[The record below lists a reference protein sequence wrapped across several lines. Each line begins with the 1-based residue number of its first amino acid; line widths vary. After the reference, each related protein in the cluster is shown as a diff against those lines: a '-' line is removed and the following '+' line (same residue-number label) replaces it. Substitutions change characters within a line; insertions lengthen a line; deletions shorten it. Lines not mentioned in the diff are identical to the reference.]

1 MANNMTNNMTCQ
13 NALHQEA
20 AGHRHCCSI
29 VPSYVLKDIADSD
42 NVTEDVRLIAAK
54 SLGHIAA
61 IHEARTSA
69 QGKDLGPSAAVG
81 TTFAA
86 GPTPKPLHRKIYD
99 AQQHDIDRL
108 PGTLVFEDSG
118 IGQQSAKL
126 PRDKSAR
133 NVYVHFQ
140 KIFDFYLT
148 VFKRNSYDDKGAN
161 LGISVHFD
169 GDPGFGYDNAFWL
182 PDPRPS
188 HSQWAFGDGD
198 FVLMDNFTKI
208 LDVSGHEFTHAVVE
222 YTGILPY
229 WYQSGALNES
239 IADVF
244 GSMIKQYFAP
254 DGHQKAEDADWLVGE
269 GIWKRPGGR
278 ALRDM
283 ENPGKAFDI
292 SRVTKDR
299 QPAHMDNYEDL
310 PSSEDNGGVHI
321 NSGIPNR
328 AFVLAAKALGGFSWE
343 VAGKIWYA
351 SLTDPKLRNL
361 FIRNG
366 VPIDDTHP
374 SEQTRHTFNF
384 FANLTIEHAQAHSAN
399 AVTAVKNAWKAVGL
413 PR

>member
-1 MANNMTNNMTCQ
+1 MSM
-13 NALHQEA
+13 
-20 AGHRHCCSI
+20 SI
-29 VPSYVLKDIADSD
+29 SRRS
-42 NVTEDVRLIAAK
+42 
-54 SLGHIAA
+54 S
-61 IHEARTSA
+61 
-69 QGKDLGPSAAVG
+69 
-81 TTFAA
+81 
-86 GPTPKPLHRKIYD
+86 
-99 AQQHDIDRL
+99 
-108 PGTLVFEDSG
+108 
-118 IGQQSAKL
+118 
-126 PRDKSAR
+126 
-133 NVYVHFQ
+133 
-140 KIFDFYLT
+140 T

-161 LGISVHFD
+161 FGISVHFD
-169 GDPGFGYDNAFWL
+169 GDPDFGYDNAFWL
-182 PDPRPS
+182 PDRRPG

-222 YTGILPY
+222 YTGRLPY

-254 DGHQKAEDADWLVGE
+254 GGQQKAEDADWLVGE
-269 GIWKRPGGR
+269 GIWMKPGGR

-283 ENPGKAFDI
+283 ENPGTAFNI

-299 QPAHMDNYEDL
+299 QPAHMDNYKDL

-343 VAGKIWYA
+343 VAGKIWYE

-366 VPIDDTHP
+366 VPIDENHP

-384 FANLTIEHAQAHSAN
+384 FANLTIEHAQDHLAHSPN